1 MGCAVIERRIDAIRI
16 RRNDFE
22 DGSGLEQACADPKH
36 GGIGDRGSG
45 IRDRGS
51 GIGVRHLEFGIWDLG
66 FSKDQPRK
74 NL

>member
-36 GGIGDRGSG
+36 GGVGDQGSG

-51 GIGVRHLEFGIWDLG
+51 GIWGLG

>member
-36 GGIGDRGSG
+36 GGNGDRGSG
-45 IRDRGS
+45 IWG
-51 GIGVRHLEFGIWDLG
+51 LG